1 MSMQD
6 LRIFELVASCGSM
19 TEAGRALGISPA
31 VVNKHIG
38 ALEDRLATQ
47 LFCRPTARLEL
58 TASGRAFHRCL
69 KALLSTNANNVTYKR
84 RIH

>member
-19 TEAGRALGISPA
+19 TEAGRALGIC
-31 VVNKHIG
+31 

-47 LFCRPTARLEL
+47 LFA
-58 TASGRAFHRCL
+58 AQ
-69 KALLSTNANNVTYKR
+69 R
-84 RIH
+84 RV